1 MWYLYG
7 SIAIGGV
14 LLAFAPPKDVIE
26 SKSAAPAVAF
36 MLTWPIYLILDIA
49 LQKRRGRNR

>member
-14 LLAFAPPKDVIE
+14 LLAFAPPKDVVE

-49 LQKRRGRNR
+49 LQKRRGRKR